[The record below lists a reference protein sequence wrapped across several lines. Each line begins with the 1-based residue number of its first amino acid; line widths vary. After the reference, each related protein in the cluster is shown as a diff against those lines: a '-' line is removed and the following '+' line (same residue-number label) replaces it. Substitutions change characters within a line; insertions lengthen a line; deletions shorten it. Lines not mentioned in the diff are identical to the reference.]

1 LIFVLKVCLSKY
13 IPDIIWTGITLME
26 PSMLSRFSWLISG
39 IFLLSPLALAQTV
52 STSTTDYPHDYHA
65 RYGRS
70 DMNISCLAPAKLSFE
85 KGLLQMHSFA
95 WEIARSNFQEAA
107 NIDPTC
113 AMAYWGVAMSYYDG
127 LHEHPSAEEV
137 GHAKAAL
144 AKARAAN
151 LHTERESAYIS
162 AAEELFYGFPEIA
175 RVERDKKYSFAM
187 AEIHRSYPQDHE
199 AAIFY
204 ALSLISLARRGTDDH
219 TLLFQ
224 ATEILEPLFNQLPEH
239 PGAAHYL
246 IHAYDDAGALESGL
260 EAARRYAGI
269 APVLTHAQ
277 HMPSHIF
284 AGLGMWKE
292 SNLSNLGALEA
303 DPDYSHA
310 MMFLVYGHLQLGQR
324 IEAEKLVEQV
334 RNVALSGEG
343 TRAQRRGLHAV
354 NTWLLLE
361 THNWSVAADTDI
373 YSDTV
378 LDVAETMYVRGL
390 GAAHTGQLDKA
401 KEALEALNKIIK
413 ELDTSNDSGIAV
425 RTQLTQIQAYQV
437 GALIFLAENRGEEA
451 ITLMQQA
458 VEIANR
464 PGVKRSPP
472 DSGAGLPVNEVYG
485 EILLALDRHIEAQQQ
500 FDFALKRNPN
510 RLHSTLGLA
519 RAAVAANN
527 HTVAQQQYQA
537 LLELL
542 SMADTGLP
550 EVLEAEN
557 YLGKQ

>member
-1 LIFVLKVCLSKY
+1 MI
-13 IPDIIWTGITLME
+13 
-26 PSMLSRFSWLISG
+26 SRFSWLSSG
-39 IFLLSPLALAQTV
+39 IFLLLPVAIAQTA
-52 STSTTDYPHDYHA
+52 STSTTDDSHDYHA
-65 RYGRS
+65 RYGKA
-70 DMNISCLAPAKLSFE
+70 DMNISCLAPAQLSFE

-95 WEIARSNFQEAA
+95 WKIARSNFQEAA
-107 NIDPTC
+107 NIDPSC

-137 GHAKAAL
+137 EH
-144 AKARAAN
+144 ARAALTKGRAAN
-151 LHTERESAYIS
+151 PHTERESAYIS
-162 AAEELFYGFPEIA
+162 AAEALFYGFPEIA
-175 RVERDKKYSFAM
+175 RIDRDKNYSSAM
-187 AEIHRSYPQDHE
+187 AEIHRTYPQDHE

-246 IHAYDDAGALESGL
+246 IHAYDDAGNLQAGL

-277 HMPSHIF
+277 HMPAHIF
-284 AGLGMWKE
+284 AGLGMWEE

-303 DPDYSHA
+303 DPGYYHA

-324 IEAEKLVEQV
+324 INAENLVEQV
-334 RNVALSGEG
+334 RKVALSAEG
-343 TRAQRRGLHAV
+343 TRAQLRGLHALT
-354 NTWLLLE
+354 TWLLLE
-361 THNWSVAADTDI
+361 THDWNAATNASI
-373 YSDTV
+373 YSDAV

-401 KEALEALNKIIK
+401 KEALEALNEIIH
-413 ELDTSNDSGIAV
+413 ELDKSNDSGIAV
-425 RTQLTQIQAYQV
+425 RTQLTQVQAYQV
-437 GALIFLAENRGEEA
+437 GALIYLAENRGEEA

-464 PGVKRSPP
+464 PGVKRAPP
-472 DSGAGLPVNEVYG
+472 DSGAGLPINEVYG
-485 EILLALDRHIEAQQQ
+485 EILLALGRHIEAQQQ
-500 FDFALKRNPN
+500 FNFALRRNPN
-510 RLHSTLGLA
+510 RLHSILGLA
-519 RAAVAANN
+519 RAAAAANN
-527 HTVAQQQYQA
+527 HTVAQQQYLA

-542 SMADTGLP
+542 NMADAGLP